1 MVKMSHSF
9 GKADPPKRVAY
20 TVSDDWTS
28 ARRGNKKLRLC
39 ALGTALDRPR
49 ETIPSTSN
57 QKVKAVISLG
67 TGLGRPRETIPSTF
81 DQQLEA
87 AIGSGTNWVEVARRL
102 PKPRTSQDL
111 DVPKPLDRQED
122 IRPEWASPDPANSS
136 GAISDYEM
144 QILLLEQQNKK
155 RLLMSRTSQDPNMP
169 KPPDPQIPAR
179 PEWGAR
185 EPMSSD
191 AALSDYQMQ
200 MMLLEQQNKKR
211 LSIPRDSPTGQ
222 SYYNPFSRT
231 SGKRDYT
238 DYPPV
243 PGEEYGNRG
252 LTTRSNTIMKDS
264 RGQILTPPM
273 PPPVFTQVSQQAQKE
288 MFRTRQAQARL
299 GLLPPNSR
307 LGSAATEDKEHD
319 NWVFQPPEF
328 ESRRRQNPQ
337 ERYFQKSYQIDHV
350 ARQATPR
357 DAVFFHRR
365 RTRSPPTQPYS
376 LPLPSNAH
384 TKQVLAGVDKYL
396 EQRRTRPR
404 TREISSQLR
413 GHTRDEPLTMG
424 FGPWE

>member
-102 PKPRTSQDL
+102 PKPRTSQKL
-111 DVPKPLDRQED
+111 DAPKPLDRQED

-155 RLLMSRTSQDPNMP
+155 RLLMARDP
-169 KPPDPQIPAR
+169 
-179 PEWGAR
+179 
-185 EPMSSD
+185 
-191 AALSDYQMQ
+191 
-200 MMLLEQQNKKR
+200 
-211 LSIPRDSPTGQ
+211 PTGQ
-222 SYYNPFSRT
+222 SDYNPFSRT
-231 SGKRDYT
+231 SGKRDYS
-238 DYPPV
+238 DYPSV
-243 PGEEYGNRG
+243 PGELGRNGFPPVSDEEYGNRG
-252 LTTRSNTIMKDS
+252 LTTASNTIMKDS
-264 RGQILTPPM
+264 RGQTLTAPM
-273 PPPVFTQVSQQAQKE
+273 PPPVFTQVSQQAQIE

-365 RTRSPPTQPYS
+365 RTGSPPAQFYS
-376 LPLPSNAH
+376 LPLPPAAH
-384 TKQVLAGVDKYL
+384 TKQDLADIDKHL

-413 GHTRDEPLTMG
+413 GHARNEPLLVGASQERM
-424 FGPWE
+424 

>member
-49 ETIPSTSN
+49 ETIPST
-57 QKVKAVISLG
+57 
-67 TGLGRPRETIPSTF
+67 F

-102 PKPRTSQDL
+102 PKPRTSQKL
-111 DVPKPLDRQED
+111 DAPKPLDRQED

-155 RLLMSRTSQDPNMP
+155 RLLMSRTSQDLNMP
-169 KPPDPQIPAR
+169 KPLDPQIPAR

-191 AALSDYQMQ
+191 AALSDHQMQ
-200 MMLLEQQNKKR
+200 MMSLEQQNKKR
-211 LSIPRDSPTGQ
+211 LLMPRDSPLLDDGTSDLASPTTGQ
-222 SYYNPFSRT
+222 SNRKRYNEYPLVPSEAHRNVYPTTPGQRDRDRSSPTFIQDMRESRN
-231 SGKRDYT
+231 
-238 DYPPV
+238 V
-243 PGEEYGNRG
+243 Q
-252 LTTRSNTIMKDS
+252 TIQSHSSHFAHARM
-264 RGQILTPPM
+264 TP
-273 PPPVFTQVSQQAQKE
+273 
-288 MFRTRQAQARL
+288 RN
-299 GLLPPNSR
+299 GLPPNSR
-307 LGSAATEDKEHD
+307 PVSAARQNAESLFRQEAELRRRHD
-319 NWVFQPPEF
+319 EQPP
-328 ESRRRQNPQ
+328 SLQQPKVI
-337 ERYFQKSYQIDHV
+337 YPV
-350 ARQATPR
+350 AQQVTPR
-357 DAVFFHRR
+357 DATGFYSPVFGAAPTEMPGRPSRIKR
-365 RTRSPPTQPYS
+365 RTQGPLAQSYS

-404 TREISSQLR
+404 TREISSRLR
-413 GHTRDEPLTMG
+413 GHTRDEPLMERY
-424 FGPWE
+424 GPWE